1 MLNTLRKFVD
11 STMIETDRGQVR
23 WTKWG
28 FVWGAIWLV
37 PIMAVLSMFLLLQE
51 LFLEAVI
58 PLSYVVIT
66 LGCLVHLKRTK
77 NYELLQWSQLVSMLF
92 FPATLMWLMGGFRS
106 GGGLVIFSALR
117 L

>member
-28 FVWGAIWLV
+28 FVWASANYGRPQYVFVIARV
-37 PIMAVLSMFLLLQE
+37 VLGGRDSLE
-51 LFLEAVI
+51 LCGDHV
-58 PLSYVVIT
+58 
-66 LGCLVHLKRTK
+66 GCLVHLKRTK